1 MTTVPVAPAPH
12 ELAAAATAARGDL
25 NHEQLLGALLGAHN
39 AGMPQGQIWTTLAQ
53 IIARGETIHDLR
65 NAIKAWQHA
74 NPPSPRKSPAD
85 PAPGAADPD
94 PDPNG
99 VPA

>member
-39 AGMPQGQIWTTLAQ
+39 AGMPQGQIWTTLAGVV
-53 IIARGETIHDLR
+53 ARGETIHDLR
-65 NAIKAWQHA
+65 TAFKNWRIA
-74 NPPSPRKSPAD
+74 NPQAGRT
-85 PAPGAADPD
+85 
-94 PDPNG
+94 
-99 VPA
+99 